1 VSDGTA
7 SRRDA
12 ARLAAKELQL
22 ERSGVEP
29 VYFHGYLMLPL
40 LREGDEVVVEPVIA
54 SDLRVGDV
62 VTYRDADKFPT
73 RRIMAIHEHGPSLVI
88 MGDSVR
94 PRRTWLVPTDEV
106 LGRVVRRG
114 RDGKWITSRG
124 WRWRLQRHKVILR
137 YRLGGSAAGYAY
149 RRAPRRPPRAI

>member
-12 ARLAAKELQL
+12 ARLAAKQLQL
-22 ERSGVEP
+22 ERSAVKP
-29 VYFHGYLMLPL
+29 AYFHGYLMLPL

-54 SDLRVGDV
+54 SDLSVGDV

-73 RRIMAIHEHGPSLVI
+73 RRIMAIHEHGQLLVI

-94 PRRTWLVPTDEV
+94 PRRTWLVPADEV

-114 RDGKWITSRG
+114 REGTWITSRD

-137 YRLGGSAAGYAY
+137 YRLGASAAGDVY
-149 RRAPRRPPRAI
+149 RRARRRPPRAL